1 MQEACRFCFSEA
13 RSVLYYPLDSV
24 PYLELVTQC
33 FNLATDL
40 LDHSVLPR
48 HYEPEWGLGGGET
61 RSPRRGEARGSCHT
75 PLEPSGPVHYGK
87 TCEQKCTTT

>member
-1 MQEACRFCFSEA
+1 MGE
-13 RSVLYYPLDSV
+13 P
-24 PYLELVTQC
+24 T
-33 FNLATDL
+33 
-40 LDHSVLPR
+40 

-87 TCEQKCTTT
+87 NCE

>member
-1 MQEACRFCFSEA
+1 MSNFRMFRLFG
-13 RSVLYYPLDSV
+13 VWG
-24 PYLELVTQC
+24 
-33 FNLATDL
+33 
-40 LDHSVLPR
+40 

-87 TCEQKCTTT
+87 TREQKCTTTQGSWEVIFYFDQPEASICLASDWLT

>member
-1 MQEACRFCFSEA
+1 MA
-13 RSVLYYPLDSV
+13 
-24 PYLELVTQC
+24 
-33 FNLATDL
+33 
-40 LDHSVLPR
+40 

-87 TCEQKCTTT
+87 TREQKCTTTQGSWEVIFYFDQSEASIRPGLWLCHDCKLTTKLSRPIQFGF